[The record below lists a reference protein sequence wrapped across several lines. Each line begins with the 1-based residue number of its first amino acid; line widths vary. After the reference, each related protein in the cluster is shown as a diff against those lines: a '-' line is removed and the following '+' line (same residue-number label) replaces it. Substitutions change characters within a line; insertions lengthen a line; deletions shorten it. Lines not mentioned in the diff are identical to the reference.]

1 MYFRVALRRN
11 SVTVISGL
19 SEKVGHNP
27 SFQSTLIQL
36 KAGDVVQ
43 LEVGTMHASAFD
55 KRQKSIDYKFEI
67 KN

>member
-36 KAGDVVQ
+36 KVGDVVQ
-43 LEVGTMHASAFD
+43 LEVGTMYATMLASAFD
-55 KRQKSIDYKFEI
+55 RQKNRLIFR
-67 KN
+67 